1 MLDTDPARDDAP
13 LSRLYQAGTTES
25 GASDRFADCG
35 KPDVIVVGAGI
46 TGLSTALRL
55 AEQGIDA
62 VVLEARQIASGA
74 SGRAVGQVVPY
85 PKNSPAW
92 ILKRFGPDQGKRL
105 VDFIATGPDI
115 VNAWIERYAIS
126 CEPAFT
132 GGFLAAHAP
141 VKEPAVIDLA
151 RFWSEWGAP
160 ARVVRDGELAAMTG
174 SPRYRVAMLDD
185 RVGTVNVLGYTRGL
199 ARAARANGARIVEN
213 WPVQAIEKTGGRWIA
228 RGPHGELAAA
238 SLVIATNAYSDAPW
252 PALGRSI
259 LPVRTYQLITSP
271 VPDALRQKILP
282 GGQTFMDTR
291 RMFSSIRL
299 RPDGRLH
306 VSCDGPPF
314 DRAGRADRD
323 RARTRALAM
332 FPDLPPFGQPGFDWD
347 DEWSGWVDLAPSQF
361 PGLHRLDD
369 GLWAALGYS
378 GRGIAMAT
386 LLGREIAQS
395 IAGRR
400 NDAGNYPVT
409 APAAIPS
416 RLAAALVARA
426 LIGVYRWLDRF
437 EMRALER
444 GGR

>member
-1 MLDTDPARDDAP
+1 MLHTDPSRDDAP
-13 LSRLYQAGTTES
+13 LSRLYQAGTAET
-25 GASDRFADCG
+25 GAADRIEDCG
-35 KPDVIVVGAGI
+35 KPDAIVVGAGI

-55 AEQGIDA
+55 AEQGIA
-62 VVLEARQIASGA
+62 VVVLEARHIAAGA

-85 PKNSPAW
+85 AKNSPAW
-92 ILKRFGPDQGKRL
+92 ILKRFGAGQGKRI
-105 VDFIATGPDI
+105 VDFIATGPDA

-141 VKEPAVIDLA
+141 VKEQAVIDLA
-151 RFWSEWGAP
+151 RYWSEWGAP
-160 ARVVRDGELAAMTG
+160 ARIVRDSELAAMTG
-174 SPRYRVAMLDD
+174 SSRYRVAMLDD

-199 ARAARANGARIVEN
+199 ARAARSKGARIVEN
-213 WPVQAIEKTGGRWIA
+213 WPVRAIEKSGDRWVV
-228 RGPHGELAAA
+228 RGPQSELSAA
-238 SLVIATNAYSDAPW
+238 SLVIATNAYSDKPW

-271 VPDALRQKILP
+271 VPEALRRKILP

-314 DRAGRADRD
+314 DRTGRADRD
-323 RARTRALAM
+323 RACARAKAM
-332 FPDLPPFGQPGFDWD
+332 FPDLPEFAWD

-395 IAGRR
+395 IIGGR
-400 NDAGNYPVT
+400 NDADNYPVT
-409 APAAIPS
+409 APTAIPS

-426 LIGVYRWLDRF
+426 LIGFYRWMDRF

-444 GGR
+444 